1 MKKLIQHLVT
11 SIVDNPKKVKVEEI
25 ENPISGGI
33 IQFSVTVAPED
44 MGRII
49 GKQGRIIRAI
59 RDILR
64 VKSIILNQKAILT
77 LKEIN
82 PI

>member
-1 MKKLIQHLVT
+1 MKKLIQYLVT

-25 ENPISGGI
+25 SSPISGGI
-33 IQFSVTVAPED
+33 TQFSVTVAPED

-49 GKQGRIIRAI
+49 GKQGRIIRAV

-77 LKEIN
+77 LKDNSI
-82 PI
+82 

>member
-11 SIVDNPKKVKVEEI
+11 SIVNNPKKVKVEEVKS
-25 ENPISGGI
+25 PISGAI
-33 IQFSVTVAPED
+33 TQFSVTVASED